1 MTPQTVAHKAPL
13 SMGFF
18 RLEYWSGLP
27 FLLQSPNV
35 VLNYIPFLSFIVLYL
50 LAFTLWPGYK
60 HLDYRNHTFFP
71 LRTIVGLLGWLS
83 WQTISLQCKRPQFD
97 PWVRKFP
104 WRRDRLPTSVFLGFP
119 GGSDG
124 KESACNA
131 GDQGSLPG
139 LGRSP
144 WRQSSPIFLPAESLW
159 TEGPGRLQS
168 MGLQRVGHD

>member
-1 MTPQTVAHKAPL
+1 
-13 SMGFF
+13 MGFF

-83 WQTISLQCKRPQFD
+83 WQTISLQCKRPG
-97 PWVRKFP
+97 VNEIP
-104 WRRDRLPTSVFLGFP
+104 WRRKWQTTPVFLP
-119 GGSDG
+119 G
-124 KESACNA
+124 ESNGQRSLA
-131 GDQGSLPG
+131 GY
-139 LGRSP
+139 SP
-144 WRQSSPIFLPAESLW
+144 WGPTVRHDLVTKPPSSKNGILLDMFYNCPFHSIAFVILINQYTTISSKNLM
-159 TEGPGRLQS
+159 RLS
-168 MGLQRVGHD
+168 

>member
-1 MTPQTVAHKAPL
+1 
-13 SMGFF
+13 MGFF

-131 GDQGSLPG
+131 GDQGSLPK
-139 LGRSP
+139 LERSP
-144 WRQSSPIFLPAESLW
+144 VVGNGTPLQYSCLENSM
-159 TEGPGRLQS
+159 GRGAWQS
-168 MGLQRVGHD
+168 MGPQRVRHD